1 MNKKKDN
8 KERKENR
15 RRFEGVV
22 VGNKMDKTVKVLV
35 ETKRIHPKY
44 KKVVGYRK
52 VYFARTEK
60 DLQEGDAV
68 TIKEAR
74 PFSKNVRWIVI

>member
-1 MNKKKDN
+1 MNQKKSK
-8 KERKENR
+8 KENR

-22 VGNKMDKTVKVLV
+22 VGNRMDKTVKVLV

-52 VYFARTEK
+52 VYFAHTDKE
-60 DLQEGDAV
+60 LNEGDVV
-68 TIKEAR
+68 TIKESR
-74 PFSKNVRWIVI
+74 PFSKHVKWVVV